1 MLRAGSLNRRVHI
14 ERPEVLR
21 NPSGQVRVVGW
32 ERVATVWANIRVA
45 NGKEHIAS
53 GAEIS
58 PLQASFRIRWRAGVT
73 TEMRLI
79 YAGIAYEIE
88 AVLPDLAGR
97 EYVDLVATAGKRKA

>member
-1 MLRAGSLNRRVHI
+1 MQAGKLNRRVHI
-14 ERPEVLR
+14 ERPEIVR
-21 NPSGQVRVVGW
+21 SPSGQVKVVGW
-32 ERVATVWANIRVA
+32 ERVARVWAHIRVA

-79 YAGIAYEIE
+79 YAGIAYEID
-88 AVLPDLAGR
+88 AVLPDLAGHQ
-97 EYVDLVATAGKRKA
+97 YVDLVATAGKRKA

>member
-1 MLRAGSLNRRVHI
+1 MLRAGSLNRRVVI

-21 NPSGQVRVVGW
+21 NPSGQGRVVGW

-53 GAEIS
+53 GAEMS
-58 PLQASFRIRWRAGVT
+58 PLQASFRIRWLKGIT
-73 TEMRLI
+73 TEMRLT

-88 AVLPDLAGR
+88 AVLPDLAGH